1 MEVIMNRKYH
11 KYMFFICV
19 FLAQLCYF
27 LDIFPKFSE
36 NVIQPLFLLGLST
49 LLIIIQLYRIIMQVL
64 NDSRTDAELAS
75 VQKQVELQENQ
86 SIILSEH
93 RSETKAIQK
102 NMTERL
108 NMFQSL
114 LDSGDYDRAK
124 ACLNVTLS
132 QFQEKRFRPCCQDNL
147 LNAILEGKRKIASR
161 HHIQVEYEILLPEEY
176 GISVTDLSSVIF
188 NLLDN
193 GIEACLNSRCPEP
206 YISLS
211 ICKNKE
217 FLTLHMCNTKNP
229 QDVFTWETTKNDP
242 QNHGLGLSIIEE
254 ICGQYDGTFQCQDLG
269 DTFDSVALMR
279 C

>member
-1 MEVIMNRKYH
+1 MNRKYH
-11 KYMFFICV
+11 KYLFFICV

-27 LDIFPKFSE
+27 LDIFPEFSE

-49 LLIIIQLYRIIMQVL
+49 LLIIIQLYRIIMRVL

-75 VQKQVELQENQ
+75 VQKQMELQENQ

-93 RSETKAIQK
+93 QSETKDIQT

-108 NMFQSL
+108 NLFQSL
-114 LDSGDYDRAK
+114 LDCGNYEGAK
-124 ACLNVTLS
+124 ACLSETLS
-132 QFQEKRFRPCCQDNL
+132 QFREKRFRPCCQDNL

-161 HHIQVEYEILLPEEY
+161 HRIQVEYEILLPEEY
-176 GISVTDLSSVIF
+176 EISVTDLSSVIF

-193 GIEACLNSRCPEP
+193 GIEACINSRCPEP

-229 QDVFTWETTKNDP
+229 QDVFTRKSTKDDP

-254 ICGQYDGTFQCQDLG
+254 ICRQYDGTFQCQDLG
-269 DTFDSVALMR
+269 HTFDSVALLR

>member
-1 MEVIMNRKYH
+1 MNRKYH
-11 KYMFFICV
+11 KYLFFICV

-27 LDIFPKFSE
+27 LDIFPEFSE

-49 LLIIIQLYRIIMQVL
+49 LLIIIQLYRIIMRVL

-75 VQKQVELQENQ
+75 VQKQMELQENQ

-93 RSETKAIQK
+93 QSETKDIQT

-108 NMFQSL
+108 NLFQSL
-114 LDSGDYDRAK
+114 LDCGNYEGAK
-124 ACLNVTLS
+124 ACLSETLS
-132 QFQEKRFRPCCQDNL
+132 QFREKRFRPCCQDNL

-161 HHIQVEYEILLPEEY
+161 HRIQVEYEILLPEEY
-176 GISVTDLSSVIF
+176 EISVTDLSSVIF

-193 GIEACLNSRCPEP
+193 GIEACINSRCPEP

-229 QDVFTWETTKNDP
+229 QDVFTRKSTKDDP
-242 QNHGLGLSIIEE
+242 QNHGLGLSIIGE
-254 ICGQYDGTFQCQDLG
+254 ICRQYDGTFQCQDLG
-269 DTFDSVALMR
+269 NTFDSVALLR